1 MRRGLYLPLACSPD
15 SSSLDSHSSDSHY
28 FENVTSQH
36 SAGSSEILE
45 IRDAAVRIKFREAY
59 FPPSSNGVTQNTRA
73 KLSRNLMNALS
84 SHEIEWAAMVEL
96 EKADHTGILRGLSSR
111 QIRWLR
117 GDPLEEL
124 TRPQLL
130 EINRVFNAIVS
141 GNSLDHSRRLKTLS
155 KTNQSLLVPNSPTAA
170 ARSGRR
176 IYSRG
181 SETLEGGGFIVEDQE
196 TSAGGGFLVEDQ
208 SRGKGFEG
216 GGFLVEETGAD
227 VEAGGFFRAEE
238 AEADSGLDE
247 SIDHGKRRS
256 SEHGHQSNSSRK
268 VSNYMSIRKIP
279 DALKMLNLPYRNSE
293 ILSIFEN
300 AASSDEEDRSDRQS
314 RSIQPK
320 EKLISRIKFSKVC
333 AVLMVANGDDD
344 DDSGWRT
351 TAKGSSD
358 QASSTSDYQPD
369 PPPHGTS
376 TRSRPRKGT
385 QSLQTRT
392 SPTSECAPSDVVL
405 SKARPQRR
413 QAKGKKA
420 KRFSEAEGEEDVRS
434 SDLSNHT
441 IGFEDIRRAADQLGE
456 TMSDEEISEMLNY
469 ASYTNNSRVTFQA
482 FERLVKEIRTV

>member
-1 MRRGLYLPLACSPD
+1 MSNPSRRAHRETKWKGKGKQKAND
-15 SSSLDSHSSDSHY
+15 SDY
-28 FENVTSQH
+28 GEAN
-36 SAGSSEILE
+36 SEE
-45 IRDAAVRIKFREAY
+45 
-59 FPPSSNGVTQNTRA
+59 
-73 KLSRNLMNALS
+73 
-84 SHEIEWAAMVEL
+84 
-96 EKADHTGILRGLSSR
+96 
-111 QIRWLR
+111 
-117 GDPLEEL
+117 DPLEEL

-141 GNSLDHSRRLKTLS
+141 GNSFDQQPTTIDAQQDKPVSLS
-155 KTNQSLLVPNSPTAA
+155 PKPAQQQQQDLGGGFIVEDQ
-170 ARSGRR
+170 
-176 IYSRG
+176 
-181 SETLEGGGFIVEDQE
+181 ETFEGGGFIVEDQE
-196 TSAGGGFLVEDQ
+196 IPAGGGFLVEDQ
-208 SRGKGFEG
+208 SRGKSFEG
-216 GGFLVEETGAD
+216 GGFLIEETGAD

-344 DDSGWRT
+344 EDSGMENNGEGDEDIRIDRVEDDDDYGVEQ
-351 TAKGSSD
+351 GSSD

-420 KRFSEAEGEEDVRS
+420 KRFSEAEGEEDGDDESAMQSSALDTFALFLQPTVES

-441 IGFEDIRRAADQLGE
+441 IGFEEIRRAADQLGE

>member
-1 MRRGLYLPLACSPD
+1 QQQDLGGG
-15 SSSLDSHSSDSHY
+15 
-28 FENVTSQH
+28 F
-36 SAGSSEILE
+36 I
-45 IRDAAVRIKFREAY
+45 
-59 FPPSSNGVTQNTRA
+59 
-73 KLSRNLMNALS
+73 
-84 SHEIEWAAMVEL
+84 VE
-96 EKADHTGILRGLSSR
+96 D
-111 QIRWLR
+111 Q
-117 GDPLEEL
+117 
-124 TRPQLL
+124 
-130 EINRVFNAIVS
+130 
-141 GNSLDHSRRLKTLS
+141 
-155 KTNQSLLVPNSPTAA
+155 
-170 ARSGRR
+170 
-176 IYSRG
+176 
-181 SETLEGGGFIVEDQE
+181 ETFEGGGFIVEDQE
-196 TSAGGGFLVEDQ
+196 NPAGGGFLVEDQ
-208 SRGKGFEG
+208 SRGK
-216 GGFLVEETGAD
+216 T
-227 VEAGGFFRAEE
+227 GGFFRAEE

-344 DDSGWRT
+344 EDSGWRT

-376 TRSRPRKGT
+376 TRPRPRKGT

-420 KRFSEAEGEEDVRS
+420 KRFSEAEGEEDGDDESAMQSSALDTFALFLQPTVES

-441 IGFEDIRRAADQLGE
+441 IGFEEIRRAADQLGE